1 MASCRRVVRVTLT
14 PSTLTGGA
22 ARADGDDMSAVISGP
37 TKGPTPP
44 ARPGSPVASGAPA
57 PAVPPGLA
65 GVVVATTSLGDVRGE
80 EGFYHYRQF
89 SAVDLARTCSIEE
102 VWHLLL
108 RGHLPNVAELAGFRA
123 TIRAAQAVPDAV
135 PASLAAFAA
144 GDLSPMTSLRTC
156 LSALGAELHLRP
168 IWDLT
173 EAERERDLIRVAA
186 QVPVLTA
193 GAWRCSRGEE
203 PLPPRADLGYTA
215 NHLWMLTGVEPEE
228 RAVRAVERYL
238 CLTVDHGFNASTF
251 TARVIA
257 STGADVAACV
267 VGALGSLSGPLHGGA
282 PSRALDALDE
292 IGSPDRAR
300 SWADEQLSAGRRIM
314 GFGHAIYRG
323 PDPRSEL
330 LKETAQDLGG
340 PLVELAVAAESAID
354 AALADSRQGRV
365 LRANVEF
372 YAGVVMHVCGI
383 PRAMFTPTFAVS
395 RVMGWTAHILEQ
407 GHDRKIIRP
416 SARYAGPPPPQPVPP
431 LTERS

>member
-1 MASCRRVVRVTLT
+1 MSTVSSATTTSASTSPT
-14 PSTLTGGA
+14 
-22 ARADGDDMSAVISGP
+22 ADP
-37 TKGPTPP
+37 LP
-44 ARPGSPVASGAPA
+44 A
-57 PAVPPGLA
+57 GLA
-65 GVVVATTSLGDVRGE
+65 GVVVATTGLSDVRGE
-80 EGFYHYRQF
+80 EGFYHYRQY
-89 SAVDLARTCSIEE
+89 SAVDLARGCSIEE

-108 RGHLPNVAELAGFRA
+108 RGHLPTADELAAFRA
-123 TIRAAQAVPDAV
+123 TIRAAQVLPDAV
-135 PASLAAFAA
+135 RDSLAAVAAA
-144 GDLSPMTSLRTC
+144 GTTSPMTSLRTS
-156 LSALGAELHLRP
+156 LSALGGVLGLRP
-168 IWDLT
+168 IWDLVD
-173 EAERERDLIRVAA
+173 AEREHDLIRVAA

-193 GAWRCSRGEE
+193 AVWRRSQGQE
-203 PLPPRADLGYTA
+203 PLAPRADLGYTA
-215 NHLWMLTGVEPEE
+215 NHLWMLTGIEPDE

-267 VGALGSLSGPLHGGA
+267 VGALGALSGPLHGGA

-292 IGSPDRAR
+292 IGSPERAR
-300 SWADEQLSAGRRIM
+300 SWADDQLAAGRRIM

-330 LKETAQDLGG
+330 LKETAQGLGG
-340 PLVELAVAAESAID
+340 PLVELAVAAESAIN
-354 AALADSRQGRV
+354 AALDEVSTGRV

-372 YAGVVMHVCGI
+372 YAGVVMHECSI
-383 PRAMFTPTFAVS
+383 PREMFTPTFAVS

-431 LTERS
+431 LAERT

>member
-1 MASCRRVVRVTLT
+1 MSTVSSATATSASTSPT
-14 PSTLTGGA
+14 
-22 ARADGDDMSAVISGP
+22 ADP
-37 TKGPTPP
+37 LP
-44 ARPGSPVASGAPA
+44 A
-57 PAVPPGLA
+57 GLA
-65 GVVVATTSLGDVRGE
+65 GVVVATTGLSDVRGE
-80 EGFYHYRQF
+80 EGFYHYRQY
-89 SAVDLARTCSIEE
+89 SAVDLARGCSIEE

-108 RGHLPNVAELAGFRA
+108 RGHLPTADELAAFRA
-123 TIRAAQAVPDAV
+123 TIRAAQVLPDAV
-135 PASLAAFAA
+135 RDSLAAVAAA
-144 GDLSPMTSLRTC
+144 GTTSPMTSLRTS
-156 LSALGAELHLRP
+156 LSALGGVLGLRP
-168 IWDLT
+168 IWDLVD
-173 EAERERDLIRVAA
+173 AEREHDLIRVAA

-193 GAWRCSRGEE
+193 AAWRRSQGQE
-203 PLPPRADLGYTA
+203 PLAPRADLGYTA
-215 NHLWMLTGVEPEE
+215 NHLWMLTGIEPDE

-267 VGALGSLSGPLHGGA
+267 VGALGALSGPLHGGA

-292 IGSPDRAR
+292 IGSPERAR
-300 SWADEQLSAGRRIM
+300 SWADDQLAAGRRIM

-330 LKETAQDLGG
+330 LKETAQGLGG
-340 PLVELAVAAESAID
+340 PLVELAVAAESAIN
-354 AALADSRQGRV
+354 AALDEVSTGRV

-372 YAGVVMHVCGI
+372 YAGVVMHECSI
-383 PRAMFTPTFAVS
+383 PREMFTPTFAVS

-431 LTERS
+431 LAERT

>member
-1 MASCRRVVRVTLT
+1 MSTVSSATATPASTSPT
-14 PSTLTGGA
+14 
-22 ARADGDDMSAVISGP
+22 ADP
-37 TKGPTPP
+37 LP
-44 ARPGSPVASGAPA
+44 A
-57 PAVPPGLA
+57 GLA
-65 GVVVATTSLGDVRGE
+65 GVVVATTGLSDVRGE
-80 EGFYHYRQF
+80 EGFYHYRQY
-89 SAVDLARTCSIEE
+89 SAVDLARGCSIEE

-108 RGHLPNVAELAGFRA
+108 RGHLPTADELGAFRA
-123 TIRAAQAVPDAV
+123 TIRAAQVLPDAV
-135 PASLAAFAA
+135 RDSLAAVAAA
-144 GDLSPMTSLRTC
+144 GTTSPMTSLRTS
-156 LSALGAELHLRP
+156 LSALGGVLGLRP
-168 IWDLT
+168 IWDLVD
-173 EAERERDLIRVAA
+173 AEREHDLIRVAA

-193 GAWRCSRGEE
+193 AVWRRSQGQE
-203 PLPPRADLGYTA
+203 PLAPRADLGYTA
-215 NHLWMLTGVEPEE
+215 NHLWMLTGIEPDE

-267 VGALGSLSGPLHGGA
+267 VGALGALSGPLHGGA

-292 IGSPDRAR
+292 IGSPERAR
-300 SWADEQLSAGRRIM
+300 SWADDQLAAGRRIM

-330 LKETAQDLGG
+330 LKETAQGLGG
-340 PLVELAVAAESAID
+340 PLVELAVAAESAIN
-354 AALADSRQGRV
+354 AALDEVSTGRV

-372 YAGVVMHVCGI
+372 YAGVVMHECSI
-383 PRAMFTPTFAVS
+383 PREMFTPTFAVS

-431 LTERS
+431 LAERT

>member
-1 MASCRRVVRVTLT
+1 M
-14 PSTLTGGA
+14 
-22 ARADGDDMSAVISGP
+22 
-37 TKGPTPP
+37 P
-44 ARPGSPVASGAPA
+44 A
-57 PAVPPGLA
+57 GLA
-65 GVVVATTSLGDVRGE
+65 GVVVATTSISDVRGD
-80 EGFYHYRQF
+80 EGFYHYRQYD
-89 SAVDLARTCSIEE
+89 AVDLARTCSIEE

-108 RGHLPNVAELAGFRA
+108 RGHLPTADELAAFRA
-123 TIRAAQAVPDAV
+123 TIQVAQILPDSV
-135 PASLAAFAA
+135 RSSLATVAAA
-144 GDLSPMTSLRTC
+144 GAASPMTSLRTS
-156 LSALGAELHLRP
+156 LSALGGELELAP

-173 EAERERDLIRVAA
+173 DSQREHDLIRVAA

-193 GAWRCSRGEE
+193 AAWRRSQGHE
-203 PLPPRADLGYTA
+203 PLAPRDDLGYTA
-215 NHLWMLTGVEPEE
+215 NHLWMLTGVEPDE

-292 IGSPDRAR
+292 IGSPERAR
-300 SWADEQLSAGRRIM
+300 SWADEQLAAGRRIM

-330 LKETAQDLGG
+330 LKETAQELGG
-340 PLVELAVAAESAID
+340 PLVELAVAAESAIN
-354 AALADSRQGRV
+354 AALDEARQGRV

-372 YAGVVMHVCGI
+372 YAGVVMHECGI
-383 PRAMFTPTFAVS
+383 PREMFTPTFAVS

-431 LTERS
+431 LAQRT

>member
-1 MASCRRVVRVTLT
+1 MSTVSSATTTSASTSPT
-14 PSTLTGGA
+14 
-22 ARADGDDMSAVISGP
+22 ADP
-37 TKGPTPP
+37 LP
-44 ARPGSPVASGAPA
+44 A
-57 PAVPPGLA
+57 GLA
-65 GVVVATTSLGDVRGE
+65 GVVVATTGLSDVRGE
-80 EGFYHYRQF
+80 EGFYHYRQY
-89 SAVDLARTCSIEE
+89 SAVDLARGCSIEE

-108 RGHLPNVAELAGFRA
+108 RGHLPTADELAAFRA
-123 TIRAAQAVPDAV
+123 TIRAAQVLPDAV
-135 PASLAAFAA
+135 RDSLATVAAA
-144 GDLSPMTSLRTC
+144 GTTSPMTSLRTS
-156 LSALGAELHLRP
+156 LSALGGVLGLRP
-168 IWDLT
+168 IWDLVD
-173 EAERERDLIRVAA
+173 AEREHDLIRVAA

-193 GAWRCSRGEE
+193 AAWRRSQGQE
-203 PLPPRADLGYTA
+203 PLAPRADLGYTA
-215 NHLWMLTGVEPEE
+215 NHLWMLTGIEPDE

-267 VGALGSLSGPLHGGA
+267 VGALGALSGPLHGGA

-292 IGSPDRAR
+292 IGSPERAR
-300 SWADEQLSAGRRIM
+300 SWADDQLAAGRRIM

-330 LKETAQDLGG
+330 LKETAQGLGG
-340 PLVELAVAAESAID
+340 PLVELAVAAESAIN
-354 AALADSRQGRV
+354 AALDEVSTGRV

-372 YAGVVMHVCGI
+372 YAGVVMHECSI
-383 PRAMFTPTFAVS
+383 PREMFTPTFAVS

-431 LTERS
+431 LAERT

>member
-1 MASCRRVVRVTLT
+1 MSTVSSATTTSASTSPT
-14 PSTLTGGA
+14 
-22 ARADGDDMSAVISGP
+22 ADP
-37 TKGPTPP
+37 LP
-44 ARPGSPVASGAPA
+44 A
-57 PAVPPGLA
+57 GLA
-65 GVVVATTSLGDVRGE
+65 GVVVATTGLSDVRGE
-80 EGFYHYRQF
+80 EGFYHYRQY
-89 SAVDLARTCSIEE
+89 SAVDLARGCSIEE

-108 RGHLPNVAELAGFRA
+108 RGHLPTADELAAFRA
-123 TIRAAQAVPDAV
+123 TIRAAQVLPDAV
-135 PASLAAFAA
+135 RDSLAAVAAA
-144 GDLSPMTSLRTC
+144 GTTSPMTSLRTS
-156 LSALGAELHLRP
+156 LSALGGVLGLRP
-168 IWDLT
+168 IWDLVD
-173 EAERERDLIRVAA
+173 AEREHDLIRVAA

-193 GAWRCSRGEE
+193 AAWRRSQGRE
-203 PLPPRADLGYTA
+203 PLAPRADLGYTA
-215 NHLWMLTGVEPEE
+215 NHLWMLTGIEPDE

-267 VGALGSLSGPLHGGA
+267 VGALGALSGPLHGGA

-292 IGSPDRAR
+292 IGSPERAR
-300 SWADEQLSAGRRIM
+300 SWADDQLAAGRRIM

-330 LKETAQDLGG
+330 LKETAQGLGG
-340 PLVELAVAAESAID
+340 PLVELAVAAESAIN
-354 AALADSRQGRV
+354 AALDEVSTGRV

-372 YAGVVMHVCGI
+372 YAGVVMHECSI
-383 PRAMFTPTFAVS
+383 PREMFTPTFAVS

-431 LTERS
+431 LAERT

>member
-1 MASCRRVVRVTLT
+1 M
-14 PSTLTGGA
+14 
-22 ARADGDDMSAVISGP
+22 
-37 TKGPTPP
+37 P
-44 ARPGSPVASGAPA
+44 A
-57 PAVPPGLA
+57 GLA
-65 GVVVATTSLGDVRGE
+65 GVVVATTSISDVRGD
-80 EGFYHYRQF
+80 EGFYHYRQYD
-89 SAVDLARTCSIEE
+89 AVDLARTCSIEE

-108 RGHLPNVAELAGFRA
+108 RGHLPTADELAAFRA
-123 TIRAAQAVPDAV
+123 TIQVAQILPDSV
-135 PASLAAFAA
+135 RSSLATVAAA
-144 GDLSPMTSLRTC
+144 GAASPMTSLRTS
-156 LSALGAELHLRP
+156 LSALGGELELAP

-173 EAERERDLIRVAA
+173 DSQREHDLIRVAA

-193 GAWRCSRGEE
+193 AAWRRSQGHEH
-203 PLPPRADLGYTA
+203 LAPRADLGYTA
-215 NHLWMLTGVEPEE
+215 NHLWMLTGVEPDE

-292 IGSPDRAR
+292 IGSPERAR
-300 SWADEQLSAGRRIM
+300 SWADEQLAAGRRIM

-330 LKETAQDLGG
+330 LKETAQELGG
-340 PLVELAVAAESAID
+340 PLAELAVAAESAIN
-354 AALADSRQGRV
+354 AALDEARQGRV

-372 YAGVVMHVCGI
+372 YAGVVMHECGI
-383 PRAMFTPTFAVS
+383 PREMFTPTFAVS

-407 GHDRKIIRP
+407 GHGRKIIRP

-431 LTERS
+431 LAQRT